1 MIRLHRKH
9 TLVASAAF
17 AAMLCAA
24 SPLAALA
31 QDAAPAAND
40 AATAPAPAVSAPPT
54 DGSGA
59 AATPAPGADAPAAQT
74 PAPAD
79 GSAPAAPTPTD
90 AAPAA
95 PADAPAA
102 PAPAPAADATPPAD
116 APKAPEGN
124 PYGLGALWANGDFI
138 ARGVLLIM
146 VFMSLGTW
154 YIMITKFFEQA
165 RVMAAA
171 KKVMSDFWTKGSIKD
186 GAAALPANSPFRYIA
201 DTGVKAAEHHE
212 GTMQESIDLH
222 SWTTMSIQRSVD
234 VIQTKLQGG
243 LAFLGTVGSTSPFVG
258 LFGTV
263 WGIYHALT
271 AIGIAGQASIDKV
284 AGPVGESLIMTAIG
298 LGTAVPAVLGYNL
311 LVRRNKGAMDKIRNF
326 AADVQSI
333 LMGGYRHGSEI
344 TIHPDNS
351 PTTTTIDNRVA

>member
-1 MIRLHRKH
+1 
-9 TLVASAAF
+9 
-17 AAMLCAA
+17 MLCAA

-31 QDAAPAAND
+31 QDAAPAASD
-40 AATAPAPAVSAPPT
+40 AATAPAVSAPAT

-59 AATPAPGADAPAAQT
+59 AATPAPGADAPATQ
-74 PAPAD
+74 
-79 GSAPAAPTPTD
+79 AATPTD
-90 AAPAA
+90 AAPA
-95 PADAPAA
+95 DAA
-102 PAPAPAADATPPAD
+102 PAPAPAPAPAAEAPPAD

-165 RVMAAA
+165 RVMSAA
-171 KKVMSDFWTKGSIKD
+171 KQVMSDFWTKGSIKD

-333 LMGGYRHGSEI
+333 LMGGYRHGAEI

>member
-31 QDAAPAAND
+31 QDAAPAASD
-40 AATAPAPAVSAPPT
+40 AATAPAVSAPST

-59 AATPAPGADAPAAQT
+59 PATPAPGADAPAAQ
-74 PAPAD
+74 APAD
-79 GSAPAAPTPTD
+79 A
-90 AAPAA
+90 
-95 PADAPAA
+95 APAA
-102 PAPAPAADATPPAD
+102 PAPAPAPAADAAPPAD
-116 APKAPEGN
+116 APPKAPEGN

-171 KKVMSDFWTKGSIKD
+171 KQVMSDFWTKGSIKE

-271 AIGIAGQASIDKV
+271 AIGIAGQVSIDKV

-311 LVRRNKGAMDKIRNF
+311 LVRRNKGAIDKVRNF

-333 LMGGYRHGSEI
+333 LMGGYRHGAEI
-344 TIHPDNS
+344 VVHADNS
-351 PTTTTIDNRVA
+351 PTTTTIDNRVG

>member
-40 AATAPAPAVSAPPT
+40 AASAPAVSAPPT
-54 DGSGA
+54 DGAGA
-59 AATPAPGADAPAAQT
+59 PATPAPGADAPAA
-74 PAPAD
+74 
-79 GSAPAAPTPTD
+79 D

-95 PADAPAA
+95 PAPAAEA
-102 PAPAPAADATPPAD
+102 PAPAPAADAAPPAD

-165 RVMAAA
+165 RVMNAA
-171 KKVMSDFWTKGSIKD
+171 KQVMSDFWTKGSIKE

-311 LVRRNKGAMDKIRNF
+311 LVRRNKGAIDKVRNF

-333 LMGGYRHGSEI
+333 LMGGYRHGAEI

>member
-31 QDAAPAAND
+31 QDAAPAASD
-40 AATAPAPAVSAPPT
+40 AATAPAVSAPPT
-54 DGSGA
+54 DGNGA
-59 AATPAPGADAPAAQT
+59 PATPAPGADAPAVQ
-74 PAPAD
+74 
-79 GSAPAAPTPTD
+79 APAATD

-95 PADAPAA
+95 PAEAPPAPA
-102 PAPAPAADATPPAD
+102 PAPAPAADAAPPAD

-171 KKVMSDFWTKGSIKD
+171 KQVMTDFWTKGSIKE

-311 LVRRNKGAMDKIRNF
+311 LVRRNKGAIDKVRNF

-333 LMGGYRHGSEI
+333 LMGGYRHGAEI
-344 TIHPDNS
+344 VVHPDNS
-351 PTTTTIDNRVA
+351 PTTTTIDNRVG

>member
-1 MIRLHRKH
+1 P
-9 TLVASAAF
+9 APA
-17 AAMLCAA
+17 
-24 SPLAALA
+24 
-31 QDAAPAAND
+31 DAAPAA
-40 AATAPAPAVSAPPT
+40 APAE
-54 DGSGA
+54 
-59 AATPAPGADAPAAQT
+59 
-74 PAPAD
+74 
-79 GSAPAAPTPTD
+79 
-90 AAPAA
+90 
-95 PADAPAA
+95 
-102 PAPAPAADATPPAD
+102 APAPAADAAPPAD

-165 RVMAAA
+165 RVMNAA
-171 KKVMSDFWTKGSIKD
+171 KQVMTDFWTKGSIKE

-311 LVRRNKGAMDKIRNF
+311 LVRRNKGAIDKVRNF

-333 LMGGYRHGSEI
+333 LMGGYRHGAEI

>member
-40 AATAPAPAVSAPPT
+40 AATAPAVSAPPT
-54 DGSGA
+54 DGAGA
-59 AATPAPGADAPAAQT
+59 PATPAPGTDAPAAEAPAPGADAAPAT
-74 PAPAD
+74 PAPE
-79 GSAPAAPTPTD
+79 
-90 AAPAA
+90 
-95 PADAPAA
+95 A
-102 PAPAPAADATPPAD
+102 PAPAPAADAAPPAD

-165 RVMAAA
+165 RVMNAA
-171 KKVMSDFWTKGSIKD
+171 KQVMSDFWTKGSIKE

-311 LVRRNKGAMDKIRNF
+311 LVRRNKGAIDKVRNF

-333 LMGGYRHGSEI
+333 LMGGYRHGADI